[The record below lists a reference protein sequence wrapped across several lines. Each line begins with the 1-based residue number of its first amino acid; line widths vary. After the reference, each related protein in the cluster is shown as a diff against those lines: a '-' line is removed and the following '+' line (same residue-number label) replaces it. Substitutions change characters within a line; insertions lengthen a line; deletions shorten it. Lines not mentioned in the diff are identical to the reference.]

1 MLEQLIAY
9 DKELFLFLNGMGTEQ
24 FDGFWMYITHKL
36 GALPLYLLLLILLY
50 KRLGIKQTLLAIVLI
65 ALLIASTDQL
75 ANLFKFGFER
85 WRPCYDEE
93 IRDSVRLVKSG
104 CGGKYGYFSAH
115 AASSMALAVFIGLL
129 LKQYYRF
136 VLLVMV
142 VWAVF
147 VGYSRIYIGVHF
159 PGDVLTG
166 FVIGTLLATLLY
178 KVFLKLKTKKS
189 LIILLGTLLCKV
201 FLKLKTKNS

>member
-9 DKELFLFLNGMGTEQ
+9 DKEFFLFLNGMGTEQ

-36 GALPLYLLLLILLY
+36 GALPLYVLLLILLY
-50 KRLGIKQTLLAIVLI
+50 KKLGLKQTVLAILLI
-65 ALLIASTDQL
+65 AILIASTDQL
-75 ANLFKFGFER
+75 ANLFKYGFKR
-85 WRPCYDEE
+85 WRPCYDET
-93 IRDSVRLVKSG
+93 IRDAVRLVKDG

-129 LKQYYRF
+129 LRKYYRF
-136 VLLVMV
+136 ILFGMII
-142 VWAVF
+142 WAVF

-166 FVIGTLLATLLY
+166 FIIGTLLGMLLY
-178 KVFLKLKTKKS
+178 KVFQKLKDKKS
-189 LIILLGTLLCKV
+189 LLIK
-201 FLKLKTKNS
+201 